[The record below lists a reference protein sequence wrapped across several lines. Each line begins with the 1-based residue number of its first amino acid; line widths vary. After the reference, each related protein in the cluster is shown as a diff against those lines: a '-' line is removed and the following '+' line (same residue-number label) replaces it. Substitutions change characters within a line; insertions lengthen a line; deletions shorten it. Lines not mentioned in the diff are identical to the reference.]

1 MSVRIYISDEQRK
14 QRKFLTYRIVQVSIE
29 FEHRQNYFVP
39 NLSALILKCID
50 VTKVS
55 FMRLVNTVVIPGKK
69 QLAYMIRLH
78 DGLE

>member
-1 MSVRIYISDEQRK
+1 MTHI
-14 QRKFLTYRIVQVSIE
+14 LIE
-29 FEHRQNYFVP
+29 PEHRQNYLVP

-55 FMRLVNTVVIPGKK
+55 FMRLVNTVVVLGKK
-69 QLAYMIRLH
+69 QLAYMIGLQ